1 MATAMT
7 APTTGTVFQSIST
20 VMNSIAMVATAP
32 IVVAVVVDA
41 LQVKLKTA
49 MATVVQITG

>member
-1 MATAMT
+1 
-7 APTTGTVFQSIST
+7 VI
-20 VMNSIAMVATAP
+20 NSIAMVATAP